1 MIKTYNK
8 ILDSNAKKNCRKS
21 NDQKSTGTTSKSSE
35 ELNITLGGIN
45 NLYPTQFLNWT
56 KGINI
61 VNRGYLL
68 FSPLILYPVLTLF
81 LLSYP
86 SNEQISSIMYFVFG

>member
-21 NDQKSTGTTSKSSE
+21 NEQKSTGTTSKSSE

-45 NLYPTQFLNWT
+45 NLYPTQFLN
-56 KGINI
+56 
-61 VNRGYLL
+61 
-68 FSPLILYPVLTLF
+68 
-81 LLSYP
+81 
-86 SNEQISSIMYFVFG
+86 